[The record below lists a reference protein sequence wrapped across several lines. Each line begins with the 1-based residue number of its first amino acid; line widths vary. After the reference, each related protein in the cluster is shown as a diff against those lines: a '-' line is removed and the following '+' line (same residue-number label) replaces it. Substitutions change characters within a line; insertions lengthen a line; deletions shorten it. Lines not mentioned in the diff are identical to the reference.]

1 MTQQNNTPSLRS
13 PKNRYF
19 VQVNYPQPLE
29 GIGSVVSFGTMS
41 LEGIEDYIRKY
52 WMNNQ
57 PTVYVVI
64 RENKK
69 QYPSFDWVEVRKF
82 NLNAE

>member
-1 MTQQNNTPSLRS
+1 MTQQNNTPSLHS
-13 PKNRYF
+13 PKNRYRVEIHF
-19 VQVNYPQPLE
+19 QQPLE
-29 GIGSVVSFGTMS
+29 GLGSVTSFGTMS

-52 WMNNQ
+52 WMYKQ

-69 QYPSFDWVEVRKF
+69 QYPSFEWVEVRKF
-82 NLNAE
+82 NLDAE